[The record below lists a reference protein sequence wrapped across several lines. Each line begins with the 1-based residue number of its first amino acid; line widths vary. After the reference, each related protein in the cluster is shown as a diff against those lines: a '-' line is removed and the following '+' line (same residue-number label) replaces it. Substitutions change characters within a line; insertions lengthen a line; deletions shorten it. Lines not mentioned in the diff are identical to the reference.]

1 MRHFVSRNRD
11 PLAYA
16 METDRARPAVLA
28 RAVAKRSPRP
38 VASARKRG
46 GSAPERPRSASPQR
60 VHPALRVLGFVLI
73 LRAIVRKNIST
84 RRDPR

>member
-11 PLAYA
+11 PLPYT
-16 METDRARPAVLA
+16 METDRARSAVLA
-28 RAVAKRSPRP
+28 RAVAKRSARP
-38 VASARKRG
+38 VAGARKG
-46 GSAPERPRSASPQR
+46 GGASERPRSAPPQR